1 MFKIMLV
8 AIRKTVKKMKDEYD
22 RQVEEREYL
31 LAQAETK
38 NVQFKS
44 KRVIPML
51 DTMGKKYPVM
61 LKHGSAKLPPYY
73 LGECSCKGCRR
84 KAIF

>member
-1 MFKIMLV
+1 MFRIMLV

-73 LGECSCKGCRR
+73 LGVCSNIACRR